1 MQILNKT
8 QQFKSK
14 ILPLCDC
21 ESDVII
27 SREFATVLCNQT
39 EVEVSFTFDAYYL
52 YDGWV
57 AIKCYNYIVLPDD
70 TENAEEI
77 KNFIA
82 NNYCTDDEFSG
93 YFSDRLDESE
103 CSG

>member
-1 MQILNKT
+1 MQFLNKT
-8 QQFKSK
+8 QHFKSK

-39 EVEVSFTFDAYYL
+39 QVAVSFTFDAYYL
-52 YDGWV
+52 YSGWV
-57 AIKCYNYIVLPDD
+57 ALNYYNYMLPND
-70 TENAEEI
+70 TDNAEEI
-77 KNFIA
+77 KKFIA
-82 NNYCTDDEFSG
+82 NKYCTDDEFSG
-93 YFSDRLDESE
+93 YFSDRLDEFE

>member
-1 MQILNKT
+1 MQILSKT
-8 QQFKSK
+8 QNFKSK

-27 SREFATVLCNQT
+27 SREFATVLCNQIQ
-39 EVEVSFTFDAYYL
+39 VPVSFTFDAYYL

-57 AIKCYNYIVLPDD
+57 AIQCYNYVLPAD
-70 TENAEEI
+70 TENPEEI
-77 KNFIA
+77 KKFIA

-93 YFSDRLDESE
+93 YFSDRLDEFE